1 MTSLRLNDHE
11 QDYELSVPNVL
22 DQTTES
28 RVEESLP
35 IQQENREGADLF
47 NLARA
52 ISYRA
57 NARKR
62 FSRATSVI

>member
-1 MTSLRLNDHE
+1 MTSLQLNDYD
-11 QDYELSVPNVL
+11 QQYEVSAPLTDHTAEP
-22 DQTTES
+22 
-28 RVEESLP
+28 RVEEP
-35 IQQENREGADLF
+35 IVVTEEQPERDLF